1 MVVADRETVS
11 ALGNNSVNLC
21 CRNYCA
27 MGALLKQGMI
37 SSKRNL
43 QKQLTKNLNL

>member
-1 MVVADRETVS
+1 VYIDESGMDSKEDYR
-11 ALGNNSVNLC
+11 
-21 CRNYCA
+21 
-27 MGALLKQGMI
+27 ALLKQGMI

>member
-1 MVVADRETVS
+1 VIADPIELAQKIAS
-11 ALGNNSVNLC
+11 ILLPLNIP
-21 CRNYCA
+21 
-27 MGALLKQGMI
+27 ALLKQGMI

>member
-1 MVVADRETVS
+1 MMRLS
-11 ALGNNSVNLC
+11 
-21 CRNYCA
+21 
-27 MGALLKQGMI
+27 ALLKQGMI

>member
-1 MVVADRETVS
+1 MRD
-11 ALGNNSVNLC
+11 L
-21 CRNYCA
+21 
-27 MGALLKQGMI
+27 ALLKQGMI

>member
-1 MVVADRETVS
+1 MKAVSKAVVRV
-11 ALGNNSVNLC
+11 L
-21 CRNYCA
+21 
-27 MGALLKQGMI
+27 ALLKQGMI